1 MKTEPSAPRVLE
13 LLAPRFADLGDV
25 SGSLPVSLDLSA
37 SMDVQLVFWERE
49 GVTKELECVNVD
61 EGCPRCKFEG
71 FLRGLVILKRR
82 GVLHINGAYA
92 VDPMGRNFARLR
104 LQIEGMHE
112 VAAASK
118 LEEFDFVKCHLDNYN
133 NIGDNVTEEQKIEAA
148 RRSKCHVM
156 GCRLHCWQAPRVQ
169 VTPERT
175 PRATLSGLNWDQQHS
190 NSDAPS
196 HVPVKREIQV
206 SSPASPHAPQS
217 PMRASSPTPS
227 VVEYAVSLKDE
238 EPVLCEPAPH
248 RKLNLPDVF
257 HSLMARIEAEPSDL
271 WSADV
276 AGLDLKLYEHQRRGL
291 SWMMKRERGIL
302 WDTLLLHPFSVP
314 GRDSDTDL
322 ELETEFGKTAYDACG
337 GMLCDEPGLG
347 KTITMLALIL
357 LTRGHSTSNLAVR
370 VDPPSPNT
378 ASVQLRSS
386 SRGRSLI
393 AEDLMSSCT
402 TLVVAPDALVEH
414 WAEQIDM
421 HVVHQGLKYYVDKA
435 EKIQEALPKSKKLAK
450 YDVVIVSFS
459 RMAKEWKLHR
469 PASAMEKR
477 NVLRYGFED
486 QPDRY
491 VDGSLRGDVSSLLSV
506 HWLRIVVDEGHKLGG
521 RAPTQL
527 MQMSRLLCAE
537 RRWVMTGT
545 PSPNTLQSADLQ
557 YIQGLLVFLRCQPY
571 GRPDGHAWS
580 KAIARPFQRNEVMG
594 FYRLQHLLNRIMIRH
609 TKESIRDFLPR
620 PIRHTAVVDPSPSE
634 FKLYNAIAE
643 NVRASLVTTTIDVTK
658 SSHTP
663 GDIHPDSLLHR
674 KNRQGAGH
682 VESDLAI
689 AFMGGYAVEW
699 AVKKEK
705 MKKSIAK
712 LVDAGVNEARVSTVS
727 KYLESVLHKEKT
739 TCREC
744 GFERRFLMVLPCG
757 HLCCAHCVEDIKK
770 ELGEPCCTFCG
781 EEYDEDDFDFLQPTL
796 TGEISTRGRDK
807 TIAKLRAAEV
817 PESRIATVIAYMDS
831 RRAKPPTECISCHQK
846 LHLLLLLPC
855 GHMCC
860 ADCTEKR
867 YQVAGPSCCL
877 CHQPY
882 SRQGFKSLQ
891 PGVHAEAL
899 DDNDQ
904 RRKKVSV
911 KKKRKRVGQPTKK
924 TVRLVNVKRD
934 FWKIESSKIFYM
946 TTRIRELMKEFE
958 LPSRGRQR
966 ELKVIIFSQNRESIW
981 RTKVAFEQQDIPTAD
996 FIALIN
1002 PRRRIENLEA
1012 FRSSPNVHVLLL
1024 SNLGSHGLDLSFVT
1038 QIFLLEEI
1046 WDKSVE
1052 QQVISR
1058 AHRMGATHSVVVE
1071 QLWMRGTV
1079 ECQLASVNQ
1088 QLFKRE
1094 ASGEDSETRQGQPTR
1109 EEVQEA
1115 SSAGKNN
1122 FQAMKMSYLLN
1133 NLRILPDDVA
1143 AKDGE
1148 VRYSVLDENEAIIRK
1163 GVHTISESGD
1173 VTTVST
1179 MPTSPKQRVVAVA
1192 SSLATPQE
1200 STMSTREAAP
1210 RVTAKKTKYSPEII
1224 VIDDSSS
1231 DEEHKSESDSEDD
1244 VRVPLRLHFSRVKQ
1258 VPEYIEIK
1266 DEDTESEC

>member
-13 LLAPRFADLGDV
+13 LLAPRFADLSGV

-37 SMDVQLVFWERE
+37 SLDVQLVFWERE

-61 EGCPRCKFEG
+61 EGCPRCKFEA

-92 VDPMGRNFARLR
+92 MDPTGRNFARLR

-112 VAAASK
+112 VAAVSK
-118 LEEFDFVKCHLDNYN
+118 LDEFDFVKCHLDNYN
-133 NIGDNVTEEQKIEAA
+133 NTGDCVTEDEKIEAA

-156 GCRLHCWQAPRVQ
+156 GCKLHRWQTPRTQ

-175 PRATLSGLNWDQQHS
+175 PRAAPPSSNWDQRRS
-190 NSDAPS
+190 GLDSPS
-196 HVPVKREIQV
+196 RVPVKRESPV
-206 SSPASPHAPQS
+206 SSPASPLSLQS
-217 PMRASSPTPS
+217 PVSAPSPAPS

-248 RKLNLPDVF
+248 RRLNLPDVF

-276 AGLDLKLYEHQRRGL
+276 AGLDLTLYEHQRRGL
-291 SWMMKRERGIL
+291 SWMMKRESAVL

-314 GRDSDTDL
+314 GRDSDSDV
-322 ELETEFGKTAYDACG
+322 ELETEFSETAYDACG

-357 LTRGHSTSNLAVR
+357 LTRGQWTSNLPAR
-370 VDPPSPNT
+370 VDPPTSSS

-393 AEDLMSSCT
+393 AEDLVSSRA

-421 HVVHQGLKYYVDKA
+421 HVAHQGLKFYVDRA
-435 EKIQEALPKSKKLAK
+435 EKIQEALPRSKKLAK

-469 PASAMEKR
+469 PASAMER
-477 NVLRYGFED
+477 HNISRYGFED

-491 VDGSLRGDVSSLLSV
+491 VDGSLRGDVSSLLLV

-557 YIQGLLVFLRCQPY
+557 YIHGLLVFLRSQPY

-580 KAIARPFQRNEVMG
+580 KAIARPFQRNEVTG
-594 FYRLQHLLNRIMIRH
+594 FYRLQHLLSRIMIRH

-620 PIRHTAVVDPSPSE
+620 PIRHTAVVDPSLSE

-643 NVRASLVTTTIDVTK
+643 NVRAGLVITTIDLPK
-658 SSHTP
+658 SSSHTP
-663 GDIHPDSLLHR
+663 GDVHPDSLLHR
-674 KNRQGAGH
+674 KNHQGAGH

-689 AFMGGYAVEW
+689 AFMGGYAVDW
-699 AVKKEK
+699 TVKKDK
-705 MKKSIAK
+705 MKKSLDK
-712 LVDAGVNEARVSTVS
+712 LRDAGVNEARMSAVS
-727 KYLESVLHKEKT
+727 KYLKSVLHKEKT
-739 TCREC
+739 ICREC
-744 GFERRFLMVLPCG
+744 GLERRFLMVLPCG

-770 ELGEPCCTFCG
+770 ELGEPCCNFCG
-781 EEYDEDDFDFLQPTL
+781 DPYDEDDFDFLQPTL
-796 TGEISTRGRDK
+796 TGEISARGRDK
-807 TIAKLRAAEV
+807 TIAKLRESEV
-817 PESRIATVIAYMDS
+817 PESRIATVTGYMDS
-831 RRAKPPTECISCHQK
+831 RRAKPAIECISCHRQ

-860 ADCTEKR
+860 ANCTENR
-867 YQVAGPSCCL
+867 YQEAGPSCCL

-891 PGVHAEAL
+891 PGIHAEAL
-899 DDNDQ
+899 DDHDQ
-904 RRKKVSV
+904 RRKKVSI

-946 TTRIRELMKEFE
+946 ASRIRELMKEFE
-958 LPSRGRQR
+958 QPSHGRRR
-966 ELKVIIFSQNRESIW
+966 ELKVIIFSQIRESIW

-1002 PRRRIENLEA
+1002 PRKRIENLEV

-1038 QIFLLEEI
+1038 HIFLLEEI

-1079 ECQLASVNQ
+1079 ECQLTSVNQ
-1088 QLFKRE
+1088 QLFE
-1094 ASGEDSETRQGQPTR
+1094 GEGPEEDCETGQHQPTR

-1115 SSAGKNN
+1115 SSTGKSN

-1133 NLRILPDDVA
+1133 NLRVLPDDVA

-1148 VRYSVLDENEAIIRK
+1148 VRFSVLDENEAAIRQ

-1179 MPTSPKQRVVAVA
+1179 MPISPKECTVA
-1192 SSLATPQE
+1192 SAFINLKT
-1200 STMSTREAAP
+1200 TTTSTRQAAP
-1210 RVTAKKTKYSPEII
+1210 RITARKPDYPPDII

-1231 DEEHKSESDSEDD
+1231 DEEHKSESDGEDE
-1244 VRVPLRLHFSRVKQ
+1244 VRVPLRRHFNRVKQ
-1258 VPEYIEIK
+1258 EPEFIEIK
-1266 DEDTESEC
+1266 DEDTESEG